1 MKQNRHF
8 VHKLFMR
15 FFVPALLSSLGL
27 AIGALA
33 DCFYIGKMLNED
45 GLYIIGV
52 ASPVYM
58 IFMTWS
64 IALATGGSI
73 HFSRVLGE
81 GDAKRARGICFSTL
95 LGDFAGLCVLSLM
108 GLLLLKPLLHLLG
121 VASDSVYFAE
131 TAHYV
136 KVMLLCCPI
145 LFMQAPLEYF
155 VHADDAPGRA
165 SWSLVMGCV
174 ADCLSGYL
182 FIVVMGMGVT
192 GSVLSTLVGAVV
204 MEGICVSHLFSEKGC
219 LRFAECGKLLLRDA
233 VNSLRT
239 GFSTAAQYLYQF
251 AILLAFNRILFRIGT
266 EGAVA
271 VYDVSVNVVSLV
283 TAVTDAV
290 VLAMIPMIST
300 FYGERNRKD
309 MKNCLWC
316 ALRDGLLMTGG
327 VSLLLGIFAPWVC
340 GLLGLSAEWIP
351 AGAFAV
357 RLVVLG
363 GVLGCVNIVLTS
375 FFQNIGL
382 ERAAFVIVFLRE
394 LAVLLLC
401 GLICAKGGLSL
412 FWYAYVITELLV
424 LIGTIIV
431 LLYRRKVQ
439 KKTWIPFDTRERVF
453 AETFN
458 GSCEGISDTCERLQ
472 EFLEENGASVK
483 QAYFMTLTVDELC
496 RLIAENTG
504 DLMLQLT
511 LVESDTEYVLHIRDN
526 ARKFNPLEVR
536 DDDEHG
542 MGLKIVKKQ
551 AKEYYYRQFVGFN
564 TLTLSFAKEG

>member
-1 MKQNRHF
+1 MNQNRHF

-52 ASPVYM
+52 ASPIYM

-81 GDAKRARGICFSTL
+81 GDAKHARSICFGTL
-95 LGDFAGLCVLSLM
+95 LGDFAGLCVISLS
-108 GLLLLKPLLHLLG
+108 GLVFLEQLLHLLG
-121 VASDSVYFAE
+121 VASDSVYFVE
-131 TAHYV
+131 TSHYV
-136 KVMLLCCPI
+136 KAMLLCCPV

-155 VHADDAPGRA
+155 VHADDSPSRA
-165 SWSLVMGCV
+165 SWSLVMGCA
-174 ADCLSGYL
+174 ADCISGYV
-182 FIVVMGMGVT
+182 FIVVLNMGVT
-192 GSVLSTLVGAVV
+192 GSVWSTLVGALV
-204 MEGICVSHLFSEKGC
+204 MEGICLSHLFSKKGC
-219 LRFAECGKLLLRDA
+219 LCFAECGKLLLRD
-233 VNSLRT
+233 VLTSLQT
-239 GFSTAAQYLYQF
+239 GFATSTQYLYRF
-251 AILLAFNRILFRIGT
+251 VILLAFNRLLFQIGT

-290 VLAMIPMIST
+290 VLGMIPMIST

-340 GLLGLSAEWIP
+340 RLLGLSPEWIP
-351 AGAFAV
+351 VGAFAV

-363 GVLGCVNIVLTS
+363 GVLGGVNIVLTS
-375 FFQNIGL
+375 YFQNISL
-382 ERAAFVIVFLRE
+382 EGASFVIVFLRE
-394 LAVLLLC
+394 FLVLLVC
-401 GLICAKGGLSL
+401 GIICAQGGLSM

-424 LIGTIIV
+424 LAGTIGV
-431 LLYRRKVQ
+431 VLYRERVLNKSLLPSV
-439 KKTWIPFDTRERVF
+439 TERVF

-458 GSCEGISDTCERLQ
+458 GSCEKISDTCERLQ
-472 EFLEENGASVK
+472 EFLEKNGASMK

-511 LVESDTEYVLHIRDN
+511 LVESGTEYILHLRDN
-526 ARKFNPLEVR
+526 ARKFNPMEVS
-536 DDDEHG
+536 DADEHG

>member
-1 MKQNRHF
+1 MKENRRF

-15 FFVPALLSSLGL
+15 FFIPALFSSLGL

-45 GLYIIGV
+45 GLYVIGV

-73 HFSRVLGE
+73 HFSRALGE
-81 GDAKRARGICFSTL
+81 GDARRARSICFSTL
-95 LGDFAGLCVLSLM
+95 LGDFAGLCVLSLL
-108 GLLLLKPLLHLLG
+108 GLIFLEPLLHLLG
-121 VASDSVYFAE
+121 VASDSVYFAQ
-131 TAHYV
+131 TSHYV
-136 KVMLLCCPI
+136 KVMLCCCPV

-174 ADCLSGYL
+174 ADCLAGYL
-182 FIVVMGMGVT
+182 FIVVLNRGVT
-192 GSVLSTLVGAVV
+192 GSVWSTLVGAVV
-204 MEGICVSHLFSEKGC
+204 MEGICVSHLFSGKGC
-219 LRFAECGKLLLRDA
+219 LHFSECGRLLLRDA
-233 VNSLRT
+233 TASFRT
-239 GFSTAAQYLYQF
+239 GAATAVQHLYQF
-251 AILLAFNRILFRIGT
+251 VILLAFNRILFKIGT

-271 VYDVSVNVVSLV
+271 VYDVTVNVVSLV

-309 MKNCLWC
+309 MKNCLWI
-316 ALRDGLLMTGG
+316 ALQDGLLMTGSI
-327 VSLLLGIFAPWVC
+327 SLLLGVFAPWVS

-351 AGAFAV
+351 AGTFAV
-357 RLVVLG
+357 RLVVAG
-363 GVLGCVNIVLTS
+363 GVIGCVNIVLTS

-382 ERAAFVIVFLRE
+382 EKASSGIVFLRE
-394 LAVLLLC
+394 FAVLLLC
-401 GLICAKGGLSL
+401 GLFCARGGLST
-412 FWYAYVITELLV
+412 FWYTYVITEILV
-424 LIGTIIV
+424 LAGTMAV
-431 LLYRRKVQ
+431 LLYRKRVLG
-439 KKTWIPFDTRERVF
+439 KTWIPSVKERVF

-458 GSCEGISDTCERLQ
+458 GSCEKISDTCERLQ
-472 EFLEENGASVK
+472 EFLEENGASIK

-511 LVESDTEYVLHIRDN
+511 LVESDSEYVLHLRDN
-526 ARKFNPLEVR
+526 ARKFNPLEIR

-551 AKEYYYRQFVGFN
+551 SKEYYYRQFVGFN
-564 TLTLSFAKEG
+564 TLTLSFTKEG

>member
-15 FFVPALLSSLGL
+15 FFIPALLSSLGL

-95 LGDFAGLCVLSLM
+95 LGDFAGLCVLAAL
-108 GLLLLKPLLHLLG
+108 GLLFLEPFLHLLG
-121 VASDSVYFAE
+121 VASDSAYFVQ
-131 TAHYV
+131 TSHYV
-136 KVMLLCCPI
+136 RTMLLCCPV

-182 FIVVMGMGVT
+182 FIVVMDMGVT
-192 GSVLSTLVGAVV
+192 GSVWSTLVGAVV
-204 MEGICVSHLFSEKGC
+204 MEGICVSHLFSGKGC
-219 LRFAECGKLLLRDA
+219 LCFAECGKLLWRDA
-233 VNSLRT
+233 VASFQT
-239 GFSTAAQYLYQF
+239 GFATAAQYLYQF
-251 AILLAFNRILFRIGT
+251 MILLAFNRLLFKIGA

-309 MKNCLWC
+309 MKNCLWL
-316 ALRDGLLMTGG
+316 ALRDGLFMTGS
-327 VSLLLGIFAPWVC
+327 VSLLLGIFAPAVC
-340 GLLGLSAEWIP
+340 RMLGLSGEWIP

-363 GVLGCVNIVLTS
+363 GVIGCVNIVLTS

-382 ERAAFVIVFLRE
+382 EKAAFVIVFLRE
-394 LAVLLLC
+394 FAVLLVC
-401 GLICAKGGLSL
+401 GLVYAQGGLGL

-424 LIGTIIV
+424 LAGTAGV
-431 LLYRRKVQ
+431 LVYRKRVLQ
-439 KKTWIPFDTRERVF
+439 RALIPSAAERVF

-458 GSCEGISDTCERLQ
+458 GSCEKISDTCERLQ
-472 EFLEENGASVK
+472 EFLGESGASVK

-511 LVESDTEYVLHIRDN
+511 LVESDEEYVLHIRDN
-526 ARKFNPLEVR
+526 AKKFNPLEVS
-536 DDDEHG
+536 DEDEHG

-564 TLTLSFAKEG
+564 TLTLTFAKEV